1 MRTHTHTHT
10 HTHILLHTLF
20 LYGLSYNIEYSMGA
34 DFGICEAPGIKPLQV
49 MKVNPNEK
57 LHPGI

>member
-1 MRTHTHTHT
+1 MRT

-20 LYGLSYNIEYSMGA
+20 LYGLSYNIEYSMRA